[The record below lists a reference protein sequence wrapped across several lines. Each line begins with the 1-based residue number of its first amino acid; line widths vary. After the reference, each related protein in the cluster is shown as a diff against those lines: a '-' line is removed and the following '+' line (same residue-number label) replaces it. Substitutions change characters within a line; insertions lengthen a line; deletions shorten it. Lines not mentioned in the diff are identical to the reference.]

1 MNRTIWMLIA
11 IAATSVILA
20 AAPKPKPD
28 FSGTWQ
34 LDTLRS
40 RYNAK
45 VPAPK
50 SATLIIEQ
58 RGSNLRIA
66 LKTVT
71 VKGPQDYDFEL
82 AVDGV
87 EVSKTTDGQPYT
99 ALARWGDIDG
109 TRLVLTIKHETPTGA
124 METSRL
130 MRLGDKGRI
139 LTTVLTIKDSSGK
152 RKANEFYTK

>member
-11 IAATSVILA
+11 TVATSVILA
-20 AAPKPKPD
+20 AAPKPD

-50 SATLIIEQ
+50 SATLIIEH
-58 RGSNLRIA
+58 RGSNLRIDLTTLTA
-66 LKTVT
+66 
-71 VKGPQDYDFEL
+71 KGPQHYAFEL
-82 AVDGV
+82 AVDGA
-87 EVSKTTDGQPYT
+87 EVTKTTDGQPYT

-109 TRLVLTIKHETPTGA
+109 TRLVLTIKQETPTGA